1 MGHMS
6 WMQMRRP
13 QSRMYHT
20 CTVTCTVHLYCTV
33 HCTHQHGLGHGGP
46 DYDQPG
52 AAGQVQQRR
61 DVPAQRGRH
70 QVPHNVLRAVTLSL
84 DTVSNQWHRQ

>member
-1 MGHMS
+1 
-6 WMQMRRP
+6 
-13 QSRMYHT
+13 MYHT

-70 QVPHNVLRAVTLSL
+70 QVPHNVLRAVTLSHAANI
-84 DTVSNQWHRQ
+84 DDAMTQRRRHCRQ